1 MVNLSLAY
9 NKSNVHHVIYNNQP
23 VKQIIYNS
31 NKVWDYRTAAQ
42 TQYSIGF
49 ITTSKN
55 SMFVGTVQV
64 PNSSVY
70 SAGTDGESR
79 ILRGGV
85 IAFHNATNV
94 LTDIYFIGT
103 QTDPLIDTC
112 VYVYDSSFNDVNGYA
127 PSTSSSPTIYSYY
140 TLNTYGYNDDN
151 ANKLYTSQPAY
162 KFTISAAATVY
173 VAFTSYNNRIT
184 TTETLSYRVMQG
196 KNCMR
201 APSISYYSSNST
213 SVTVTIKNVESIAS
227 YITYTNGSY
236 SASEYVDGYGS
247 IRVTARVTASALNAS
262 VTFTA
267 YIYPYNNEYYGPSNT
282 TTYTYIPGA
291 I

>member
-1 MVNLSLAY
+1 MIKLSLAY

-31 NKVWDYRTAAQ
+31 NNVWDYRTAAQ
-42 TQYSIGF
+42 TQYSIGL
-49 ITTSKN
+49 ITTSNN

-70 SAGTDGESR
+70 SAGTDDESR

-85 IAFHNATNV
+85 IAFHNTTNV
-94 LTDIYFIGT
+94 STDIYFIGT

-112 VYVYDSSFNDVNGYA
+112 VYVYNSSFNTVNGYV
-127 PSTSSSPTIYSYY
+127 PSASSSPTIYSYY
-140 TLNTYGYNDDN
+140 TLSAYGYNDDN

-162 KFTISAAATVY
+162 KFTISAGATVY

-196 KNCMR
+196 KNRMR

-213 SVTVTIKNVESIAS
+213 SVTVTIKNVESISA
-227 YITYTNGSY
+227 YITYSNGTY
-236 SASEYVDGYGS
+236 TTSEYIAGYGS
-247 IRVTARVTASALNAS
+247 INVTAITVKSS

-267 YIYPYNNEYYGPSNT
+267 YVYPASTSSYYGYYGVSIT
-282 TTYTYIPGA
+282 TTYNYIIGA